1 MPRFIALTGQR
12 GSLMVS
18 AEQPK
23 KIRDR
28 EALDCAGIEEFL
40 KDTIRP
46 ARANIDSAISKG
58 PLQSDLFGHL
68 G

>member
-1 MPRFIALTGQR
+1 
-12 GSLMVS
+12 
-18 AEQPK
+18 
-23 KIRDR
+23 
-28 EALDCAGIEEFL
+28 LDCAGIEEFL